1 MIGQFRAVFSGS
13 EPGCAVATPVWL
25 RPVVWLAA
33 GATAGGVW
41 ALAGAPPVWHV
52 AGVAGLGTGR
62 LAGLAECVPLGMLA
76 GLVVAAVL
84 GRVCEAW
91 HGHCVVCGRCSAG
104 DGVPTCRTSRG
115 ADDALR
121 AAGWLV
127 GDDGDCCPAHN
138 PYPLD
143 GAARDT
149 AAEVTS

>member
-1 MIGQFRAVFSGS
+1 MIGQFRSRVRVLLRAVLSGG
-13 EPGCAVATPVWL
+13 EAGCAVAIPVWL

-33 GATAGGVW
+33 GAAAGGVW
-41 ALAGAPPVWHV
+41 VLAGAPVWH
-52 AGVAGLGTGR
+52 
-62 LAGLAECVPLGMLA
+62 VPLGMLA

-138 PYPLD
+138 PYPL
-143 GAARDT
+143 AAHDP